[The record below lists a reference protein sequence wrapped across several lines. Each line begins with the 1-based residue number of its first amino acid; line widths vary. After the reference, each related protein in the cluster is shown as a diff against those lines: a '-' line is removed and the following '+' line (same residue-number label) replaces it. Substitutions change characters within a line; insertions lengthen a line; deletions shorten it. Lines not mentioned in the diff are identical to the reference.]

1 MHGPDAA
8 VVYAFLVAGLRGQQ
22 GVECSEGSEDLFRV
36 LFAAEACGFPS
47 IESSQRTSPFFDLYF
62 QLASILG
69 HESSIRCC
77 RDGGKRKGSQGQMR
91 KADFHLKHP
100 KYGQKDRKSQLQL
113 DSLSTLRYLSMR
125 FVRENICGSVFL
137 TIRQVTGHGRGTG
150 NQSITLPSPVFHLP
164 QSVFQDSI

>member
-47 IESSQRTSPFFDLYF
+47 IESSQRTSPFFDLHF
-62 QLASILG
+62 QLASIFG

-77 RDGGKRKGSQGQMR
+77 SDGGKSKGSQSREQ
-91 KADFHLKHP
+91 KAVE
-100 KYGQKDRKSQLQL
+100 SQEAAFWACFGFFE
-113 DSLSTLRYLSMR
+113 TLAGYACKL
-125 FVRENICGSVFL
+125 
-137 TIRQVTGHGRGTG
+137 RG
-150 NQSITLPSPVFHLP
+150 
-164 QSVFQDSI
+164 